1 MNYSF
6 YDDMDELDD
15 IINESTDAEMFIESM
30 EELFEEKTSDSKESF
45 DEWARSKYDI
55 EVPFSECNFK
65 AYTLDSKNVKTIAS
79 KISVAEKLLESMVPF
94 KTKVYVLTHGG
105 KPIYMNIRTTKPVK
119 DVTNHEYV
127 IETAYGKNAEKYI
140 GYYSAMIADKAGIP
154 YKKSGLKMH
163 DKYESM
169 KVITESSAFNV
180 KIHRPIKDADVK
192 GILHPGND
200 DELNRWIADNNI
212 QFHKPTIRE
221 RLFI

>member
-6 YDDMDELDD
+6 YDEMDELDD
-15 IINESTDAEMFIESM
+15 ILNESTDEEIFIESM
-30 EELFEEKTSDSKESF
+30 EELFEEKTSESKESF

-79 KISVAEKLLESMVPF
+79 KISVSEKLLESMIPF

-127 IETAYGKNAEKYI
+127 IEIAYGKNAEKYI
-140 GYYSAMIADKAGIP
+140 GYYSAMVADKAGIP

-163 DKYESM
+163 DKYSKYEMVESDD
-169 KVITESSAFNV
+169 ILNESREDEEFLESIAVQCTGVAIGLGVAKEVNSK
-180 KIHRPIKDADVK
+180 KIR
-192 GILHPGND
+192 
-200 DELNRWIADNNI
+200 
-212 QFHKPTIRE
+212 
-221 RLFI
+221 